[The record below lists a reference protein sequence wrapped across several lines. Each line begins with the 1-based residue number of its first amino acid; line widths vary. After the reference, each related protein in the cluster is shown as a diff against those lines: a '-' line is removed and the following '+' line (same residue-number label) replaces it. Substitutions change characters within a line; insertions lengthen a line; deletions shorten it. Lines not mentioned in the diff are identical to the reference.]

1 MNNYRKTIATTG
13 IILSIYSILDITRL
27 YLTQR
32 YRGLMFTDLES
43 DYITRIMLGYNIH
56 LGDLSSFMIIN
67 YSIHILFIIS
77 CTMLLFKIK
86 FSKTFFQ
93 ILLGIIIMLNT
104 IEIYRLL
111 KLALIN
117 NAPGTYANG
126 LILTAI
132 IYFFYLIISGIA
144 FYFLKKDN
152 EK

>member
-27 YLTQR
+27 YITQR

-67 YSIHILFIIS
+67 YSIHILLIIS

-117 NAPGTYANG
+117 NAPDTYANG

>member
-1 MNNYRKTIATTG
+1 MNDYRKTIATTG

-56 LGDLSSFMIIN
+56 LGDLSSFMVIN
-67 YSIHILFIIS
+67 YSIHFLFIIS

-93 ILLGIIIMLNT
+93 ILLGIIIMFNT

-117 NAPGTYANG
+117 NAPDTYANG

-132 IYFFYLIISGIA
+132 IYFFYLFISGIA

-152 EK
+152 